1 MPTLT
6 FPLSRIEGHAQVVIE
21 VQAGEVVSA
30 RFQAIEFRGF
40 EYFVQGAPAEQMPVI
55 APRICGVC
63 STAHHVAA
71 VKALEDAYGVTPPP
85 LALKIRE
92 LLLLGQIIQNQA
104 TSLFIFTMPD
114 RIGVASIF
122 QVAPSTSSGQAPSTS
137 SPPRLPRVLAMEV
150 LAVAGQAPSM
160 SEQDNARIAM
170 RALQVRKAGTDLIT
184 TAGGQF
190 IHPVKAVVG
199 GVTSGIGSE
208 KAATMRAELSEV
220 LPLAC
225 ELFDCYWEMSLA
237 MGERIGTWGDDAP
250 ACYIAAIA
258 DCRPNYC
265 GDVIRVMCPQGDV
278 RISFPARDFRAH
290 LTYQE
295 TDYSYA
301 GQTSYEGEVIRANSL
316 ARVNMA
322 RCMGTPRADEYL
334 AHFHEAFGQPAHAI
348 MLFDLARGIEL
359 VYALERAMEILAEP
373 LDHEDTD
380 VPYTPRDGKGYGLV
394 EAPRGPLI
402 HHYSI
407 KNGLI
412 VQAEFII
419 PTVHNALAIERAL
432 RVAARRYVTAEQVDM
447 ELERAVGRVV
457 RAFDPCIACATH

>member
-21 VQAGEVVSA
+21 VQGGEVVSA
-30 RFQAIEFRGF
+30 HFEAMEFRGF
-40 EYFVQGAPAEQMPVI
+40 EYFVQGVPAEQMPVI
-55 APRICGVC
+55 VPRICGVC
-63 STAHHVAA
+63 STAHHVAG

-85 LALKIRE
+85 VALKIRE
-92 LLLLGQIIQNQA
+92 LLLLGQITQNQA

-114 RIGVASIF
+114 RLGLASIF
-122 QVAPSTSSGQAPSTS
+122 QLGEGVG
-137 SPPRLPRVLAMEV
+137 
-150 LAVAGQAPSM
+150 
-160 SEQDNARIAM
+160 SEQDNEGIAL
-170 RALQVRKAGTDLIT
+170 RALRVRRAGTDLIT

-199 GVTSGIGSE
+199 GVTSGIGAE
-208 KAATMRAELSEV
+208 QTTAMRMELTET
-220 LPLAC
+220 LPIAC
-225 ELFDCYWEMSLA
+225 ELFDTYWEMSLA

-258 DCRPNYC
+258 DVRPNYY
-265 GDVIRVMCPQGDV
+265 GDVIRVMCPDGV
-278 RISFPARDFRAH
+278 VGASFPAREFRSH
-290 LTYQE
+290 LTYEE

-301 GQTSYEGEVIRANSL
+301 DQSSFGGEVMRSNSL

-322 RCMGTPRADEYL
+322 RHMGTPRADEYL
-334 AHFHEAFGQPAHAI
+334 ARFHQAFGQPAHAL

-373 LDHEDTD
+373 LDQEDTD
-380 VPYTPRDGKGYGLV
+380 VGYTPHDGEGYGLV

-402 HHYSI
+402 HHYRI
-407 KNGLI
+407 EKGLI
-412 VQAEFII
+412 AEAEFII
-419 PTVHNALAIERAL
+419 PTVHNVMAIERAL
-432 RVAARRYVTAEQVDM
+432 RVAAERYITPDRMDM

-457 RAFDPCIACATH
+457 RAFDPCVACATH

>member
-30 RFQAIEFRGF
+30 RFQSMEFRGF

-114 RIGVASIF
+114 RLDVASIF
-122 QVAPSTSSGQAPSTS
+122 Q
-137 SPPRLPRVLAMEV
+137 LAEE
-150 LAVAGQAPSM
+150 AG
-160 SEQDNARIAM
+160 SEQINAEIAM

-199 GVTSGIGSE
+199 GVTSGIGPE
-208 KAATMRAELSEV
+208 QAAVMRAELSEV
-220 LPLAC
+220 LPIAC
-225 ELFDCYWEMSLA
+225 DLFDLYWEMSLA

-265 GDVIRVMCPQGDV
+265 GDVIRVMCPKGVV
-278 RISFPARDFRAH
+278 RASFPARDFRAH

-301 GQTSYEGEVIRANSL
+301 GQTSYEGEVMRANSL
-316 ARVNMA
+316 ARANMA
-322 RCMGTPRADEYL
+322 RCMGTSCADEYL
-334 AHFHEAFGQPAHAI
+334 ARFHEAFGQPAHAL

-359 VYALERAMEILAEP
+359 VYALERAMEILGEP
-373 LDHEDTD
+373 LDHEDTA
-380 VPYTPRDGKGYGLV
+380 VPYTPRDGEGYGLV

-402 HHYSI
+402 HHYRI
-407 KNGLI
+407 ENGLI
-412 VQAEFII
+412 AQAEFII

-432 RVAARRYVTAEQVDM
+432 RVAAKRYITAERVDM

>member
-6 FPLSRIEGHAQVVIE
+6 FPLSRIEGHARVVIE

-30 RFQAIEFRGF
+30 RFEAIEFRGF
-40 EYFVQGAPAEQMPVI
+40 EYFVQGAPAEQMPI
-55 APRICGVC
+55 ITPRICGVC

-71 VKALEDAYGVTPPP
+71 VKALEDIYDVTPPP

-122 QVAPSTSSGQAPSTS
+122 QLAEETGAEQA
-137 SPPRLPRVLAMEV
+137 R
-150 LAVAGQAPSM
+150 AVITTQ
-160 SEQDNARIAM
+160 
-170 RALQVRKAGTDLIT
+170 ALQVRKAGTDLIT
-184 TAGGQF
+184 VAGGQF

-199 GVTSGIGSE
+199 GVTSGIGAE
-208 KAATMRAELSEV
+208 AAATMRAELTKT
-220 LPLAC
+220 LPVAC
-225 ELFDCYWEMSLA
+225 ELFDYYWEMSLA

-258 DCRPNYC
+258 DCRPNYY
-265 GDVIRVMCPQGDV
+265 GDVIRVMDPDGTV
-278 RISFPARDFRAH
+278 RDHFPACDFRSH

-295 TDYSYA
+295 SDYSYA
-301 GQTSYEGEVIRANSL
+301 GQTSYGGEIIRANSL
-316 ARVNMA
+316 ARINMA
-322 RCMGTPRADEYL
+322 RCMGTPRADEYMS
-334 AHFHEAFGQPAHAI
+334 HFHESFGQPAHAI

-359 VYALERAMEILAEP
+359 VYSLERAMEILAEP
-373 LDHEDTD
+373 LDREDTD
-380 VPYTPRDGKGYGLV
+380 VPYTPRDGEGYGLV

-402 HHYSI
+402 HHYRT

-419 PTVHNALAIERAL
+419 PTVHNMLAIERAL
-432 RVAARRYVTAEQVDM
+432 RVAAERYITAERVDM